1 MMRRSCL
8 SLIIKSSSSLKCTA
22 QSMTT
27 LCIRNTSFHP
37 PKPLNR
43 NLVLKFRQ
51 CFKKFSGVNMLDILY
66 SSEKFGCDDSGDG
79 TEGKPF
85 KTVLKTMKFYGK
97 EPFPK
102 IMVDSKEEGKKFE
115 EIAKAQLKK
124 VTKIFQQEQ
133 RKSEKREEKEAEKAE
148 QRAKNLEEAKQIVIE
163 EDSSL
168 PKALKIKIRDAAN
181 HRDQRVKI
189 QAWVHRIR
197 RQGKTLMFLVLR
209 DGTGFLQCVL
219 SDKLCQTYDALLLS
233 TESTVTLYGVISAV
247 PEGKSAPGGHEMK
260 VDFWEL
266 MGLAPA
272 GGADA
277 IMNAES
283 GVDTQLDQRHILMRG
298 ETISKV
304 MKMRAIVSQCFR
316 QHYIDRGYFEVNPP
330 TLVQT
335 QVEGGSTL
343 FKFNYFGDDAYL
355 TQSSQLYLETAL
367 PSLGDVFCLAQ
378 SYRAEQSKTRR
389 HLSEYTH
396 VEAECPFIT
405 FEDLLDRIEDLA
417 CDVVDRVLKSPYK
430 DLLYELNPDFKP
442 PKKPFKRMNYTDAI
456 VYLKEHDIRKDDGTF
471 YEFGE
476 DIPEAP
482 ERKMTDQINEPIF
495 LCRFPTEIKS
505 FYMQRCPEDRRL
517 TESVDLLMPN
527 VGEIVGGSMRIWQ
540 YDELLEGYKR
550 EGIDPTPYYWYT
562 DQRKFGT
569 CPHGGYG
576 LGLERYLCWL
586 LNRMHIRDV
595 CMYPRFTGRCRP

>member
-1 MMRRSCL
+1 MEQTSGNFRLLTEYSKTGATATRETRAKYHQIIDQIKGKMSADDTASKVANL
-8 SLIIKSSSSLKCTA
+8 SIKDT
-22 QSMTT
+22 
-27 LCIRNTSFHP
+27 
-37 PKPLNR
+37 
-43 NLVLKFRQ
+43 
-51 CFKKFSGVNMLDILY
+51 LY
-66 SSEKFGCDDSGDG
+66 SSEKFGSDENGDG
-79 TEGKPF
+79 TESKPF
-85 KTVLKTMKFYGK
+85 KTALKAMKFCGS

-115 EIAKAQLKK
+115 EISKAQLKK
-124 VTKIFQQEQ
+124 LTKIFQQEQ
-133 RKSEKREEKEAEKAE
+133 RKSDKREEKEAEKAE
-148 QRAKNLEEAKQIVIE
+148 QREKNLEEAKLIVIE
-163 EDSSL
+163 EDASL
-168 PKALKIKIRDAAN
+168 PKAKKIKIRDGAS
-181 HRDQRVKI
+181 HRDERVMI
-189 QAWVHRIR
+189 QAWIHRIR

-209 DGTGFLQCVL
+209 DGTGFIQCVL
-219 SDKLCQTYDALLLS
+219 SDKLCQTYDALMLS
-233 TESTVTLYGVISAV
+233 TESTVTVYGQISAV

-260 VDFWEL
+260 VDYWTL

-283 GVDTQLDQRHILMRG
+283 GVDTQLDNRHILMRG

-304 MKMRAIVSQCFR
+304 MKMRAVVSQCFR
-316 QHYIDRGYFEVNPP
+316 QHFIDRGYFEVTPP

-343 FKFNYFGDDAYL
+343 FKFNYFGEDAYL
-355 TQSSQLYLETAL
+355 TQSSQLYLETVL
-367 PSLGDVFCLAQ
+367 PALGDVFCLAQ

-405 FEDLLDRIEDLA
+405 FEELLDRIEDLA

-456 VYLKEHDIRKDDGTF
+456 AYLKEHDIRKDDGTF

-495 LCRFPTEIKS
+495 LCRFPAEIKS
-505 FYMQRCPEDRRL
+505 FYMPRCPEDNRL

-540 YDELLEGYKR
+540 YDELLKGYER

-595 CMYPRFTGRCRP
+595 CLYPRFTGRCRP